1 MSASDLIEEFTSLS
15 TTSAALFVYD
25 LAEQVGFGQVALSA
39 QADGQRASIARL
51 QTRAGAGLSLVG
63 RLSQSTSY
71 DGAKGS
77 VVTAYTTPVG
87 LSAMVPSLG
96 YLPAPTIDS
105 KLVLQ
110 VSLNSSYS

>member
-1 MSASDLIEEFTSLS
+1 MSASDLIEEYTSRS

-25 LAEQVGFGQVALSA
+25 LAEQVGFGQVALSN
-39 QADGQRASIARL
+39 QADGERASIARL

-87 LSAMVPSLG
+87 LSAMVPSLV
-96 YLPAPTIDS
+96 YLPAPTQDS

-110 VSLNSSYS
+110 VSLL